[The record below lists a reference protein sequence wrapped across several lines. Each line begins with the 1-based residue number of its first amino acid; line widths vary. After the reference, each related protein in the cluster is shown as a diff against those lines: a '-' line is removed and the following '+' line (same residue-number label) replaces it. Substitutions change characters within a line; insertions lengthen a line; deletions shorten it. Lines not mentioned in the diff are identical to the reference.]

1 MVSLKKLLHYG
12 FWAIALSL
20 VTAST
25 LPTLAQVPGTFL
37 PSVYGD
43 VPVSPLPSPVRTP
56 QKLPFLHKKI
66 LQLDQDLQEAH
77 RPYIGHIFSY
87 SNEPLDT
94 FDNKLATVTEGAEL
108 GFYPNRQTQVQ
119 LDFLPTIAGLSQPQ
133 MYMNQYR
140 ATIRNQPTNRL
151 RLLGSLALV
160 HTFHNVKPGV
170 ALIGGAG
177 INYALS
183 DRIRVVGGFNRD
195 IVGDSRLS
203 AVGINLPGSNF
214 LVGRVKRNRFTMG
227 TSIRLDPRT
236 DVDFRYSL
244 GVDIGHHMQKNPFQ
258 EFSLR
263 VGRTLVAHE
272 PGAHLQLLQ
281 PSFQFLATGFKY
293 DLSNFGNV
301 SLKPQDNIYANAAS
315 LYQAFAGLTA
325 NPIPDLSAPLP
336 AGVGGYFSPQKFFLT
351 QTRLDVSGRVIGR
364 LFYKL
369 GGSLGT
375 QNFKNTTTSLGQTGI
390 VGTAN
395 AALTM
400 RIGKHITVEQG
411 WYFLQAANNYQRN
424 VIYNEGRYYF

>member
-1 MVSLKKLLHYG
+1 MASLKKYLYLG
-12 FWAIALSL
+12 FWAFALAL
-20 VTAST
+20 VTFLSA
-25 LPTLAQVPGTFL
+25 PAFAQVPGTFL

-43 VPVSPLPSPVRTP
+43 TAVTPMPSPVRIP
-56 QKLPFLHKKI
+56 AKVPFLQRKI

-87 SNEPLDT
+87 QNEPLDT

-108 GFYPNRQTQVQ
+108 GFWPTRQTQVQ

-133 MYMNQYR
+133 IYMNQYR
-140 ATIRNQPTNRL
+140 ATVRTQPTNRL

-160 HTFHNVKPGV
+160 HTYHNVKPGV
-170 ALIGGAG
+170 ALIGNAG
-177 INYALS
+177 INYAIS
-183 DRIRVVGGFNRD
+183 DRIRLVGGFTRD
-195 IVGDSRLS
+195 IIGDSRLS
-203 AVGINLPGSNF
+203 AVGLNLPGSNF

-227 TSIRLDPRT
+227 TSIRLTPKT

-263 VGRTLVAHE
+263 VGRTLVARE

-281 PSFQFLATGFKY
+281 PSFQFMATGFKY
-293 DLSNFGNV
+293 DLSGFGNV
-301 SLKPQDNIYANAAS
+301 SLEPSNNIFANSAS
-315 LYQAFAGLTA
+315 LYQAFAGLNA
-325 NPIPDLSAPLP
+325 NPIPNLQAPLP

-351 QTRLDVSGRVIGR
+351 QNRIDVAGRVVGK
-364 LFYKL
+364 LYYKL

-375 QNFKNTTTSLGQTGI
+375 QNFKNATTSLGQTGL

-400 RIGKHITVEQG
+400 RLGKHITIEQG